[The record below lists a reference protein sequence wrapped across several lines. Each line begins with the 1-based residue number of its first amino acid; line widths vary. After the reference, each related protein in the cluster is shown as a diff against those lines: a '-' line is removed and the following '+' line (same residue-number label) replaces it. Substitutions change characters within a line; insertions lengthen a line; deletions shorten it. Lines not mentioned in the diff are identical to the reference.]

1 MDALLREHATATGRG
16 TAQPFCKDARQLVAM
31 FQASAA
37 AKPGWHRAR
46 ARTLLRDAELH
57 ALSPATD
64 AWRRL
69 AARHI
74 ATARLLEQQKQVA
87 PDDPVGRN
95 QRFFR

>member
-1 MDALLREHATATGRG
+1 MDAALSEHATATGRG
-16 TAQPFCKDARQLVAM
+16 TAQPFRKDAGQLVAM
-31 FQASAA
+31 FQTPAA
-37 AKPGWHRAR
+37 ARPSWHRAR
-46 ARTLLRDAELH
+46 ASTLLRDAQRH

-69 AARHI
+69 ASRHI
-74 ATARLLEQQKQVA
+74 ATALLLEQQTKVA